1 MTSKTSAVMIKK
13 DDMEQLLREWSNVS
27 QWLKAH
33 ISTKSPPHRYEGDLA
48 IEGQCLVFRGRDIKE
63 VRDFEEVIPLDRII
77 EVLLAFD
84 ERLKGSIDFSFGIG
98 GPAPLIVRYQSE
110 SREQVAY
117 FNTSL
122 SNYPVH
128 IANRNREW
136 YETLDDIVNDTLQWN
151 WKKKRQSEPA
161 PCLA

>member
-1 MTSKTSAVMIKK
+1 MIKK
-13 DDMEQLLREWSNVS
+13 DDIGQLLQEWSNVS

-63 VRDFEEVIPLDRII
+63 VRDFKEVIPFNKIYK
-77 EVLLAFD
+77 VLLAFD
-84 ERLKGSIDFSFGIG
+84 ERLQDNIDLSFGIG
-98 GPAPLIVRYQSE
+98 GPVPLIIRYQSDNG
-110 SREQVAY
+110 EQVAY
-117 FNTSL
+117 LNTSFNN
-122 SNYPVH
+122 SRVRT
-128 IANRNREW
+128 ANRNREW
-136 YETLDDIVNDTLQWN
+136 YETLDELVNDTLAWD